1 MGDIGS
7 TRVFGH
13 AGKGGVTTIGL
24 RRRPLADLY
33 HRLVTGSW
41 TRLLFVFA
49 FVYFATQAIFGAI
62 HLLLAA
68 ELPAGVRLLPALIAA
83 VETPPASPAAPLSA
97 RWIATGA
104 LAGVEGFVRW
114 LELAIG
120 SGIIFSKFSRIPARI
135 LFSRV
140 AVVAPYQ
147 GGQALMFRMANERT
161 SHIADA
167 KVAVMLVRN
176 ELSDDG
182 DLVRRAHDLELAR
195 GGSALF
201 SHAWTAIHPVTRES
215 PLSGESAQSLATGEA
230 ELIVTLTGFD
240 EGLTRTI
247 HARHGY
253 AAKQIRWGARF
264 ADIVK
269 LLPSGGRAVDYR
281 KFHEIIPVEAPAAER
296 TPGADRTPARGRARS

>member
-1 MGDIGS
+1 
-7 TRVFGH
+7 V
-13 AGKGGVTTIGL
+13 KTIGL

-33 HRLVTGSW
+33 HRLVTGTW
-41 TRLLFVFA
+41 TRLLVLYA
-49 FVYFATQAIFGAI
+49 LVYFATQAIFGAV

-68 ELPAGVRLLPALIAA
+68 ELPPGARLLPALLAA
-83 VETPPASPAAPLSA
+83 VESPPAAAAAPLSPQWVA
-97 RWIATGA
+97 SGA
-104 LAGVEGFVRW
+104 LAAVEGFVRW

-120 SGIIFSKFSRIPARI
+120 SAIIIAKFSRIPARV

-140 AVVAPYQ
+140 AVVGPHQ
-147 GGQALMFRMANERT
+147 GGRALMFRMANERT
-161 SHIADA
+161 SHIFDA
-167 KVAVMLVRN
+167 KVAIMLVRN

-182 DLVRRAHDLELAR
+182 ELVRRAHDLELAR

-201 SHAWTAIHPVTRES
+201 SHAWTAVHPVTRES
-215 PLSGESAQSLATGEA
+215 PLLGESAESLTASEA

-253 AAKQIRWGARF
+253 TANQIRWNVRF

-269 LLPSGGRAVDYR
+269 LLSSGGRAVDYR
-281 KFHEIIPVEAPAAER
+281 RFHDVVSIEPDAAE
-296 TPGADRTPARGRARS
+296 RTPARGRAGR

>member
-1 MGDIGS
+1 MKDLAS

-13 AGKGGVTTIGL
+13 TGRGGVKSIGL

-33 HRLVTGSW
+33 HRLVTGTW
-41 TRLLFVFA
+41 TRLLVLFA
-49 FVYFATQAIFGAI
+49 LVYFATQAIFGAA

-68 ELPAGVRLLPALIAA
+68 ELPAGTRLLPALLAA
-83 VETPPASPAAPLSA
+83 VESPPAAAAAPLSP
-97 RWIATGA
+97 RWIATGT

-120 SGIIFSKFSRIPARI
+120 SGIIFAKFSRIPARV

-140 AVVAPYQ
+140 AVVAPHH
-147 GGQALMFRMANERT
+147 GGRALMFRMANERT

-176 ELSDDG
+176 EVVDG

-201 SHAWTAIHPVTRES
+201 SHAWTAVHPVTRES
-215 PLSGESAQSLATGEA
+215 PLAGESAQSLAASDA

-247 HARHGY
+247 YARHAY
-253 AAKQIRWGARF
+253 TAKQIRWGVRF
-264 ADIVK
+264 DEIVK
-269 LLPSGGRAVDYR
+269 LLPNGGRAVDYR
-281 KFHEIIPVEAPAAER
+281 RFHDVVSTDPAPEE
-296 TPGADRTPARGRARS
+296 GTPARGRASR

>member
-1 MGDIGS
+1 MKELAA

-13 AGKGGVTTIGL
+13 TGRGGVKTIGL

-33 HRLVTGSW
+33 HRLVTGTW
-41 TRLLFVFA
+41 TRLLVLYA
-49 FVYFATQAIFGAI
+49 LVYFATQAIFGAV
-62 HLLLAA
+62 HLLLLA
-68 ELPAGVRLLPALIAA
+68 ELPTPGTRLIPALLAA
-83 VETPPASPAAPLSA
+83 VAAPPAAAAAPLSP
-97 RWIATGA
+97 RWIASGA

-120 SGIIFSKFSRIPARI
+120 SGIIFSKFSRIPARV

-140 AVVAPYQ
+140 AVVAPHQ
-147 GGQALMFRMANERT
+147 GGRALMFRMANERT
-161 SHIADA
+161 SHIFDA

-176 ELSDDG
+176 EPSDDG

-201 SHAWTAIHPVTRES
+201 SHAWTAVHPVTRES
-215 PLSGESAQSLATGEA
+215 PLFGESAESLAASEA

-247 HARHGY
+247 HARHSY
-253 AAKQIRWGARF
+253 TASQIRWNVRF

-281 KFHEIIPVEAPAAER
+281 RFHDVVSMEPPA
-296 TPGADRTPARGRARS
+296 ADRTPARGRAGR

>member
-1 MGDIGS
+1 MGDNAS

-13 AGKGGVTTIGL
+13 AGKGGGTTIGL

-33 HRLVTGSW
+33 HRLVTGTWS
-41 TRLLFVFA
+41 RLLVVFA
-49 FVYFATQAIFGAI
+49 LVYFATQMIFGAV

-68 ELPAGVRLLPALIAA
+68 ELPRGIRLLPALIAA
-83 VETPPASPAAPLSA
+83 VETPPASAAPLSA
-97 RWIATGA
+97 RWIASGA

-120 SGIIFSKFSRIPARI
+120 SGIIFSKFSRIPARV

-140 AVVAPYQ
+140 AVIAPHQ
-147 GGQALMFRMANERT
+147 GGLALMFRMANERT

-215 PLSGESAQSLATGEA
+215 PLFGESAQSLATGEA

-253 AAKQIRWGARF
+253 AARQIRWGARF

-281 KFHEIIPVEAPAAER
+281 RFHEIVAVDPPAAER
-296 TPGADRTPARGRARS
+296 TPTRGRARS

>member
-1 MGDIGS
+1 MKGLAA

-13 AGKGGVTTIGL
+13 TGRGGVKTIGL

-33 HRLVTGSW
+33 HRLVTGPW
-41 TRLLFVFA
+41 TRLLVLYA
-49 FVYFATQAIFGAI
+49 LVYFATQAIFGAV

-68 ELPAGVRLLPALIAA
+68 ELPAGTRLLPALLAA
-83 VETPPASPAAPLSA
+83 VESPPAAAAAPLSP
-97 RWIATGA
+97 RWIASGA
-104 LAGVEGFVRW
+104 LAGVEGFIRW

-120 SGIIFSKFSRIPARI
+120 SGIIFAKFSRIPARV

-140 AVVAPYQ
+140 AVVAPHQ
-147 GGQALMFRMANERT
+147 GGRALMFRMANERT

-201 SHAWTAIHPVTRES
+201 SHAWTAVHPVTRES
-215 PLSGESAQSLATGEA
+215 PLAGESAESLAASDA

-247 HARHGY
+247 YARHAY
-253 AAKQIRWGARF
+253 TANQIRWNVRF
-264 ADIVK
+264 AEIVK
-269 LLPSGGRAVDYR
+269 LLPNGGRAVDYR
-281 KFHEIIPVEAPAAER
+281 RFHDVVSTDPAPAE
-296 TPGADRTPARGRARS
+296 RTPARGRASR

>member
-1 MGDIGS
+1 MGDIAS

-13 AGKGGVTTIGL
+13 TGKGGVTTIGL

-33 HRLVTGSW
+33 HRLVTGTWS
-41 TRLLFVFA
+41 RLLVVFA
-49 FVYFATQAIFGAI
+49 VVYFATQMIFGAV

-68 ELPAGVRLLPALIAA
+68 ELPQGMRLLPALIAA
-83 VETPPASPAAPLSA
+83 VETPPAAAAPLSA
-97 RWIATGA
+97 RWIASGA

-120 SGIIFSKFSRIPARI
+120 SGIIFSKFSRIPARV

-140 AVVAPYQ
+140 AVISPYQ

-161 SHIADA
+161 SHVADA

-201 SHAWTAIHPVTRES
+201 SHAWTAIHPIGRES
-215 PLSGESAQSLATGEA
+215 PLQGESAESLAAGEA

-253 AAKQIRWGARF
+253 TARQIRWGVRF

-269 LLPSGGRAVDYR
+269 LLPTGGRAVDYR
-281 KFHEIIPVEAPAAER
+281 RFHEIVAVEQPAATER
-296 TPGADRTPARGRARS
+296 ERTPARGRAKS